1 MALDSLLPPVAL
13 LQKNAGWGLGL
24 HITVMAHDIVCTFV
38 KMTHGQKAV
47 GL

>member
-13 LQKNAGWGLGL
+13 LQKNAAWGLGL
-24 HITVMAHDIVCTFV
+24 HIVVMAHHIVFTFI
-38 KMTHGQKAV
+38 KMTHVQEAV